1 MYSKTTIPNE
11 IALLQGMVQTLQLRV
26 CQLEEVIHHLRGQQ
40 FGSSSEKLSDE
51 QLALFAIEEPVLKKE
66 EATPISSYE
75 RIKRGC
81 RNKLPENFERVKV
94 EHDLSEAEKQCPCG
108 CGKMERIGEEISEQL
123 DIKPAEFCIIENV
136 RFKYACKKCEEGV
149 HIAPQPLQIIPKS
162 NATPNLLAY
171 IAIGKIA
178 DALPLYRQSTM
189 FERLGFKMSRS
200 TMARWMVQ
208 IGEKT
213 QPLINLLWD
222 HILEQNYIGMDETS
236 IQVLRE
242 ENRKPQTKSYMW
254 VIRAGPLKEITTI
267 FHYDPS
273 RSRKVLKQILDG
285 YQGYL
290 QADGLQTYTGMDDL
304 LSITLV
310 GCWAHARRYFR
321 RVIKAN
327 GNKKSAGSV
336 TLQGLDWIRKLYKIE
351 RDLRERKAN
360 SQECYKERQE
370 RSKAVLN
377 EMKTWLDDVIVKVPP
392 KSKTG
397 EALRYLNNQWKYL
410 IRYIDD
416 GKLKI
421 DNNLVENAIRPFVVG
436 RKNWLFS
443 ETPEGAHSS
452 ANLYTLVETAKNNG
466 VEPYKYLSTLFHAL
480 PYAASVDDY
489 EKLLPWNLDC
499 DSK

>member
-1 MYSKTTIPNE
+1 MYSNTTIPNE
-11 IALLQGMVQTLQLRV
+11 IAPLQGMVQTLQLRV
-26 CQLEEVIHHLRGQQ
+26 CQLEKVIRYLKGQR

-66 EATPISSYE
+66 EITPVTSYE

-81 RNKLPENFERVKV
+81 RNKLPESIERIRV
-94 EHDLSEAEKQCPCG
+94 EHDLSEEEKQCPCG
-108 CGKMERIGEEISEQL
+108 CGEMGRIGEETNEQL
-123 DIKPAEFCIIENV
+123 DIEPATFRVIKHV

-171 IAIGKIA
+171 IAMGKIA
-178 DALPLYRQSTM
+178 DALPLYRQSKI

-222 HILEQNYIGMDETS
+222 HILEQNYIGIDETS

-254 VIRAGPLKEITTI
+254 VIRAGPLEQIATI

-273 RSRKVLKQILDG
+273 RSREVLKRILDG

-290 QADGLQTYTGMDDL
+290 QADGLKTYTGMDQL
-304 LSITLV
+304 PEITLI
-310 GCWAHARRYFR
+310 GCWAHARRYFH

-336 TLQGLDWIRKLYKIE
+336 AMQGINWIRKLYKIE
-351 RDLRERKAN
+351 RELKERNA
-360 SQECYKERQE
+360 SYQERYEERQE
-370 RSKAVLN
+370 RSKAVLD

-397 EALRYLNNQWKYL
+397 EALHYLNNQWKYL

-416 GKLKI
+416 GRLEI

-466 VEPYKYLSTLFHAL
+466 IEPYKYFSTLFHTL

-489 EKLLPWNLDC
+489 EKLLPWNLC
-499 DSK
+499 PVSK